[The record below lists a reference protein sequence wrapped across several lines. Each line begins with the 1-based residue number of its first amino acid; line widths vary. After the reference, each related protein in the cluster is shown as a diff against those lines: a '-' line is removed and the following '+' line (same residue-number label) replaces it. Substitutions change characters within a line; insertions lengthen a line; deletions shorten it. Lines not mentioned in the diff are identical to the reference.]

1 MAEFTGERVIPNQV
15 DPDLFNEHLA
25 RYAFA
30 ARLAGKKR
38 VLDAGCGTGYGSAA
52 LACQARDVL
61 GIDISAEAVAYA
73 REHFGAEN
81 IRFEQ
86 ASCTAIPA
94 AAQSFDV
101 IAAFEI
107 IEHLTDWR
115 EFLREAR
122 RVLAPGG
129 LFLVST
135 PNKSYYAE
143 TRRREG
149 PNPFHQHEFE
159 LEEFRRELLAIFPSV
174 SLYFENHTEAILFE
188 PEGAPAGVAAEF
200 EQGRNT
206 GPTAHFFLAVC
217 GVEAVAGIPALIYV
231 PRAGNVLR
239 EREHHIELLAGE
251 LATKNQ
257 WVADRDTRIV
267 DLQDELRS
275 EQAKAR
281 ARIDQ
286 LEEENRH
293 TLSVAKRVVQE
304 LEDKCDEL
312 ARCVDLLHAAERKAE
327 EKQQESD
334 ELRGRILAS
343 RWFKLGRKLNL
354 GPVVDPRK

>member
-15 DPDLFNEHLA
+15 DADLFNEHQA

-30 ARLAGKKR
+30 ARLAHKKR
-38 VLDAGCGTGYGSAA
+38 VLDAGCGTGYGSAE
-52 LACQARDVL
+52 LARQARDVL
-61 GIDISAEAVAYA
+61 GIDISAEAVSYA

-81 IRFEQ
+81 IRFAQ

-94 AAQSFDV
+94 AAETFDI

-115 EFLREAR
+115 AFLCEAR

-149 PNPFHQHEFE
+149 PNPFHEHEFE
-159 LEEFRRELLAIFPSV
+159 LEEFRRELMAIFSNV

-188 PEGAPAGVAAEF
+188 PEHAANGVAAEF
-200 EQGRNT
+200 KQGRDT
-206 GPTAHFFLAVC
+206 GQTAHFFLAVC
-217 GVEAVAGIPALIYV
+217 GSERVAGIPALVYV

-239 EREHHIELLAGE
+239 EREQHIGLLEGE

-257 WVADRDTRIV
+257 WIEERVARILE
-267 DLQDELRS
+267 LQDELAS

-286 LEEENRH
+286 LEEENLH
-293 TLSVAKRVVQE
+293 TLTIAKRVVQE
-304 LEDKCDEL
+304 LEDKCEEL
-312 ARCVDLLHAAERKAE
+312 ARCVDFLHAAERKAE
-327 EKQQESD
+327 DKQNEAD
-334 ELRGRILAS
+334 DLRGKILAS
-343 RWFKLGRKLNL
+343 RWFKLGRKLKL
-354 GPVVDPRK
+354 GPVVDPRQ

>member
-1 MAEFTGERVIPNQV
+1 VAEFTGERVIPNQV
-15 DPDLFNEHLA
+15 DPDLFNEHQA

-38 VLDAGCGTGYGSAA
+38 VLDAGCGTGYGSAV

-61 GIDISAEAVAYA
+61 GIDISPEAVAYA
-73 REHFGAEN
+73 REHFGVEN
-81 IRFEQ
+81 IRFAQ
-86 ASCTAIPA
+86 ASCTSIPA
-94 AAQSFDV
+94 AAETFDV

-107 IEHLTDWR
+107 IEHLADWR
-115 EFLREAR
+115 GFLREAR

-149 PNPFHQHEFE
+149 PNPFHEHEFE
-159 LEEFRRELLAIFPSV
+159 LEEFRRELLAIFPNV

-188 PEGAPAGVAAEF
+188 PEQAPTGVAAEF
-200 EQGRNT
+200 EQGHNT

-217 GVEAVAGIPALIYV
+217 GFERVAGIPALIYV

-239 EREHHIELLAGE
+239 EREHHIGLLEGE
-251 LATKNQ
+251 LATKNH
-257 WVADRDTRIV
+257 WVANRDTRIV

-293 TLSVAKRVVQE
+293 TLAVAKRVVQE

-312 ARCVDLLHAAERKAE
+312 ARCVDLLHAAE
-327 EKQQESD
+327 EKQNEAD
-334 ELRGRILAS
+334 DLRGRILAS

-354 GPVVDPRK
+354 GPAIDPRK